1 MVPLTASLLDN
12 LFVNQLFEH
21 PVYFFSVVVTVVFSV
36 TLHELGHA
44 YAAIAQGDDTPRA
57 LGHLT
62 LDPMKHMGPM
72 SLIVLLVA
80 GIAWGATPVNPSRF
94 RSRHGDALVSLAG
107 PAVNLV
113 LALIGLTIL
122 GLWMRASPEVSGAFA
137 ANLRVFLFVFG
148 TWNVLLGIFNLLPIP
163 PLDGSQVVA
172 SFVPGVRRLLADP
185 NNQGM
190 FFVLFIAI
198 FFAAPHLWHA
208 ADVAASTFGGW
219 VSGMDP
225 LNFLRTALRGA

>member
-1 MVPLTASLLDN
+1 MDPLAASFLDN
-12 LFVNQLFEH
+12 LFVGQLVEN
-21 PVYFFSVVVTVVFSV
+21 PVYFFSVVLTVVVSV

-44 YAAIAQGDDTPRA
+44 YAAIAQGDETPRIQ
-57 LGHLT
+57 GHLT

-72 SLIVLLVA
+72 SLLVLLLV

-113 LALIGLTIL
+113 LAVLGLTVL
-122 GLWMRASPEVSGAFA
+122 GLWMRASPQVSGTFA

-148 TWNVLLGIFNLLPIP
+148 TWNVLLCLFNLLPIP
-163 PLDGSQVVA
+163 PLDGSSVVA
-172 SFVPGVRRLLADP
+172 SFVPAARRLMADP
-185 NNQGM
+185 NNQGV
-190 FFVLFIAI
+190 FFALFIAV
-198 FFAAPHLWHA
+198 FFAAPHLWRA

-219 VSGMDP
+219 VGGMEP
-225 LNFLRTALRGA
+225 GTFFRMALRGA